1 MGKPKRPF
9 ISQGTRRIQL
19 ESVPDTGGT
28 TGNPISESNA
38 KRKRSADY
46 EQVEPPFKSPEK
58 RPLSIVWQEL
68 SPLMKIG
75 GSIGSFFLAVA
86 LPAVWY
92 LSKLDTN
99 VDTLKSDVR
108 DVKQRTDGLERGAIR
123 QDERIGY
130 LEKGITNARTDNA
143 RNVQKK

>member
-9 ISQGTRRIQL
+9 TSQGTRRIRL

-28 TGNPISESNA
+28 TGDPLSESNA

-46 EQVEPPFKSPEK
+46 EPVEPPFKGREK
-58 RPLSIVWQEL
+58 KPLSIVWQEL
-68 SPLMKIG
+68 SPLMKVG
-75 GSIGSFFLAVA
+75 GSIGSFFIVVV

-99 VDTLKSDVR
+99 VDTLKIDVR
-108 DVKQRTDGLERGAIR
+108 DVKQRTDGLERSAIR

-130 LEKGITNARTDNA
+130 LEKGITNTKTDNA

>member
-9 ISQGTRRIQL
+9 THQGTRRIRL
-19 ESVPDTGGT
+19 DSVPDTGGT
-28 TGNPISESNA
+28 TEDPLSERIA
-38 KRKRSADY
+38 KRKRSADF
-46 EQVEPPFKSPEK
+46 EPVEPPFKNPGKKTPSV
-58 RPLSIVWQEL
+58 VWQEL
-68 SPLMKIG
+68 TPFMRVG
-75 GSIGSFFLAVA
+75 GSIGGFFIAVV

-108 DVKQRTDGLERGAIR
+108 EVKQRTEGLERSAIR
-123 QDERIGY
+123 QDERIGH
-130 LEKGITNARTDNA
+130 LEKGLTNTKTDTT